1 MPKRS
6 STESE
11 VKTVGVSREVM
22 DRDYKTWK
30 AMSEVAAPLG
40 LDLNDL
46 KYLVAQGLNHVN
58 IGGPEVLQ
66 RMQKIHEAMEKA
78 SPKDRARLEAYLD
91 EEISAR
97 SKTHGNMR
105 RRQREAL
112 AQQEEDEA
120 LIAAYRRK
128 VNELA
133 AASRKD
139 TDDMMGMLEG

>member
-1 MPKRS
+1 MPKRGS
-6 STESE
+6 SEFD

-30 AMSEVAAPLG
+30 AMSEVAAPMG

-46 KYLVAQGLNHVN
+46 KYLVAQGLNHEN
-58 IGGPEVLQ
+58 IGGPEILQ
-66 RMQKIHEAMEKA
+66 RMLKIHEAMEKA

-112 AQQEEDEA
+112 NQEQEDQE
-120 LIAAYRRK
+120 IVAAYRRK
-128 VNELA
+128 VEESA

-139 TDDMMGMLEG
+139 ADDMMGMLES